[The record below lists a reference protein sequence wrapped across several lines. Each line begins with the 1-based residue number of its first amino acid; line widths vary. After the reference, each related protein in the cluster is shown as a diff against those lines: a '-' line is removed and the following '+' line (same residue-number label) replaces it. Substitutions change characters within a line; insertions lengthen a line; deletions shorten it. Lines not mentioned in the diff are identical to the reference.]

1 MKLRREYTDDYL
13 KHRNTKKTIILGILH
28 DTIIPVALIR
38 QLYRDAGIVSHPLPT
53 SCTRKKKKS
62 KYYKRMKKNGK
73 NVMAGRPLV
82 NNHIQRA
89 LKIRANVGYET
100 RCCKKS
106 HCPQQL
112 MLSALF
118 T

>member
-1 MKLRREYTDDYL
+1 
-13 KHRNTKKTIILGILH
+13 
-28 DTIIPVALIR
+28 
-38 QLYRDAGIVSHPLPT
+38 
-53 SCTRKKKKS
+53 
-62 KYYKRMKKNGK
+62 MKKNGK